1 MRIHYYL
8 EVVDFEGEKKIRCR
22 QCGRILC
29 DSSENYKESIPR
41 AEVWP
46 DEIPG
51 RRPSRDSALVLY
63 YEYYCP
69 GCYTLLDVEVAE
81 KDAAPLWDIQVAV

>member
-8 EVVDFEGEKKIRCR
+8 EIAEIGGKKKIRCR
-22 QCGRILC
+22 KCGSVLC
-29 DSSENYKESIPR
+29 DASENYKNAAPR
-41 AEVWP
+41 SEVWP

-51 RRPSRDSALVLY
+51 GRPSGDNALVLY

-69 GCYTLLDVEVAE
+69 ECYTLLDVEVAE
-81 KDAAPLWDIQVAV
+81 KGSAPLWDIQIEV

>member
-8 EVVDFEGEKKIRCR
+8 EIAEIDGDRKIRCR
-22 QCGRILC
+22 HCGRVLC
-29 DSSENYKESIPR
+29 DASENYKHYAPR

-51 RRPSRDSALVLY
+51 GRPSKDNALVLY

-69 GCYTLLDVEVAE
+69 ECYTLLDVEVAE
-81 KDAAPLWDIQVAV
+81 KGDAPLWDIQINV

>member
-8 EVVDFEGEKKIRCR
+8 EIDENTKKIRCLK
-22 QCGRILC
+22 CGKVIC
-29 DSSENYKESIPR
+29 DASSNYKLHVPR
-41 AEVWP
+41 AEVFP

-51 RRPSRDSALVLY
+51 QRPPRDKALVVY

-69 GCYTLLDVEVAE
+69 GCYTMLDVEIME
-81 KDAAPLWDIQVAV
+81 KGSPPLWDIQVKI